1 MNIKTLTLGCIVVGA
16 LSLNAADWPQW
27 HGPNRDGHAGTGETL
42 PEKLPADMKPD
53 WKISIG
59 GGFSS
64 VVVAGDKLVY
74 MDGDGTQEAAHCLD
88 AKTGHELWKQSIAPE
103 FSDEWGHGTRSTP
116 IVDGSR
122 AYVTSCNGEFR
133 CLDLASGKV
142 IWSASF
148 EKDFGVKFLGS
159 KANEGTASRRGNNGS
174 PVIDGKVIFVPVG
187 STEGASLVAFEKE
200 KGTILWKAGNDEA
213 AYSSPMVVDLAG
225 VRQVIYL
232 NAEGLC
238 GFRRGDGKLL
248 WRVPIVTGAKRHAC
262 SPVIVGDNIVMNS
275 YTYGMASFLVTKNG
289 EDVGAKEAW
298 RNKDLKINL
307 ATPVLVGGFLYSHG
321 PNKNYVC
328 VDASNG
334 QVKWTQPGF
343 GEQVSHT
350 TAFGDKLAVTTDA
363 GQLIVIKANPNRYE
377 ELSRAQVCGKTWSFP
392 TWANGKL
399 FIRDNRELACYPMAD
414 AAK

>member
-1 MNIKTLTLGCIVVGA
+1 MNPLALASILAAT
-16 LSLNAADWPQW
+16 LSLGAADWPQW
-27 HGPNRDGHAGTGETL
+27 RGPTRDGQAGPGEIL
-42 PEKLPADMKPD
+42 PDKLPADMKSD
-53 WKISIG
+53 WKLSIG

-64 VVVAGDKLVY
+64 PTVVGEKLVY

-88 AKTGHELWKQSIAPE
+88 AKTGRELWKQPIAPD

-116 IVDGSR
+116 IIDDGR

-133 CLDLASGKV
+133 CLDLATSK
-142 IWSASF
+142 ILWSASF

-174 PVIDGKVIFVPVG
+174 PAIDGKAIFVPVG
-187 STEGASLVAFEKE
+187 STDGASLVAFDKE
-200 KGTILWKAGNDEA
+200 KGAVLWKAGNDEA
-213 AYSSPMVVDLAG
+213 AYSSPLIVDMAG

-262 SPVIVGDNIVMNS
+262 TPVIVGDNIVMNS
-275 YTYGMASFLVTKNG
+275 YTYGMASFLVSKNG
-289 EDVGAKEAW
+289 DEVTAKEAW
-298 RNKDLKINL
+298 RNKDIKINL

-328 VDASNG
+328 VDAANG
-334 QVKWTQPGF
+334 QIKWTQPGF

-363 GQLIVIKANPNRYE
+363 GQLIILKANPNHYE
-377 ELSRAQVCGKTWSFP
+377 ELARAQVCGKTWSFP
-392 TWANGKL
+392 AWANGKL
-399 FIRDNRELACYPMAD
+399 YIRDNRELACYTISEAIR
-414 AAK
+414 